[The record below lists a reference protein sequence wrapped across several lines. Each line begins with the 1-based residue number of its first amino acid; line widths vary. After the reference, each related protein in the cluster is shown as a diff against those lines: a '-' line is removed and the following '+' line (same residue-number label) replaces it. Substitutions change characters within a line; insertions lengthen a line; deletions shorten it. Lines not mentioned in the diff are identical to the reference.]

1 MGVVISRAQSLFT
14 DTLSK
19 VRYLSH
25 ILFRLVMGH
34 KLYIHNT
41 YVTRHVVFRSLG
53 QPSFF
58 LKVSYKDKKGTSM
71 RPHLLGISGRGR
83 RRTPTGTF
91 SPFPVKEGCQCGIP
105 FCLGAQHDGP
115 LSPAASFRL

>member
-19 VRYLSH
+19 VRHLSH
-25 ILFRLVMGH
+25 ILSRLVMGN

-41 YVTRHVVFRSLG
+41 YVTRHVVFKSLG

-58 LKVSYKDKKGTSM
+58 LKVSPKDNKWTFL
-71 RPHLLGISGRGR
+71 RPPLLGIFDRGR

-91 SPFPVKEGCQCGIP
+91 SPFPVKEGC
-105 FCLGAQHDGP
+105 
-115 LSPAASFRL
+115 